1 MNQFKQRITATVSAI
16 LIALAMIGSNTN
28 QAIAQGNARKGAKA
42 RAGAGTTSTI
52 ISPRDPA
59 SGLPSG
65 KRGSQTGT
73 TSSSSSK
80 NELAIEAIE
89 LGRRGHTRTRIGQK
103 R

>member
-1 MNQFKQRITATVSAI
+1 MKQFKQRITATVSAI
-16 LIALAMIGSNTN
+16 LIALAIIGSSAN

-59 SGLPSG
+59 SGLPSA
-65 KRGSQTGT
+65 KRINQMGT

-80 NELAIEAIE
+80 NELAIETIE
-89 LGRRGHTRTRIGQK
+89 RGRRGHTRTCIGQK